1 MFLEAYESG
10 YLEGLPRKIS
20 SKLKGGMEFKENN
33 LIC

>member
-1 MFLEAYESG
+1 MFLEAYESD
-10 YLEGLPRKIS
+10 YLEGLPRKI